1 MLSVSSLILDVVSN
15 HHMIGR
21 SCERIVGRTDRERSL
36 SRARQTSVWRMG
48 PPVVAA
54 LVLLTG
60 CGGSVW
66 SDGFQRAI
74 SVIPGIEV
82 AGALPAEDEA
92 VRPGYQPP
100 AGEIVAAQDESVAE
114 PEPAPVPMP
123 VAEAPMNEAPMG
135 EALLMAEAAQDN
147 SVLGRMQRVELGMLR
162 LEADFQAMRPS
173 IERLLAVE
181 ADLDELVAQLFQLVA
196 QGPAPGAP
204 MAARQPPMEPVRQP
218 ADGAPMP
225 LIPAGDGGV
234 PEMAPAAA
242 EPPAMGG
249 RFALH
254 LASYRERENAL
265 AGWNEIRA
273 AVPNQLSDLQPG
285 TSLFDKGAD
294 GQFVRL
300 KAGPLATEAEAE
312 ARCRAIQAAGL
323 YCAVMPYQ
331 GTSPL

>member
-1 MLSVSSLILDVVSN
+1 MP
-15 HHMIGR
+15 
-21 SCERIVGRTDRERSL
+21 
-36 SRARQTSVWRMG
+36 VWRIG
-48 PPVVAA
+48 PPVAAA

-60 CGGSVW
+60 CSGSVW

-74 SVIPGIEV
+74 SVIPGIEM

-92 VRPGYQPP
+92 LRPGYQPP
-100 AGEIVAAQDESVAE
+100 MADM
-114 PEPAPVPMP
+114 EPAPNPAMDALNPAPAPMPMP
-123 VAEAPMNEAPMG
+123 VAEVPMPQEPMG

-162 LEADFQAMRPS
+162 LEADFQAMRPG

-204 MAARQPPMEPVRQP
+204 MTAGQAPMRQP
-218 ADGAPMP
+218 ANGAPIP

-234 PEMAPAAA
+234 PEMAPVMA
-242 EPPAMGG
+242 PAMAQQPQAKGG
-249 RFALH
+249 QFALH

-273 AVPNQLSDLQPG
+273 AVPGPLSDLQPG
-285 TSLFDKGAD
+285 TSLFDKGVD
-294 GQFVRL
+294 GVFVRL
-300 KAGPLATEAEAE
+300 KAGPLASQADAE
-312 ARCRAIQAAGL
+312 ARCKVIQATGL
-323 YCAVMPYQ
+323 YCGVMPYL